1 MVFRPTMEEFSD
13 FSRYIQYMES
23 QGAHRGG
30 VAKVIP
36 PKEWSPC
43 KSYDNIDDLTIP
55 APISQVVTGQ
65 KGLYT
70 QYNIQQKPLTVKELR
85 RLTNTDKYS
94 PPFHESYED
103 LERTYWK
110 NITFNPAIYGAD
122 ISGSLY
128 DKNVDVW
135 NVARLDTILDLVE
148 NDTGV
153 KIEGVNTAY
162 LYFGMWKT
170 SFAWHTE
177 DMDLYSINYVHFGA
191 PKTWYAIPP
200 EHGKRL
206 ERLASGF
213 FPNSYSTCP
222 AFLRHKMTLISPSVL
237 KRYGIP
243 FDKITQEAGE
253 FMITFPY
260 GYHSGFNHG
269 FNCAES
275 TNFASER
282 WIDYGIAAE
291 KCRCQKDMV
300 YINMDLFIINFQPEK
315 YELWKNKKYEV
326 KLSYQDI
333 PVLPDFSK
341 KPIHWRKRMK
351 EIKQENDKQKKLKS
365 APSTPV
371 KISPSPSKK
380 TPQKSNIKSPAKMKS
395 IPSPDYGKVEIN
407 EEQRNISKMPCFVK
421 LEKDFTICHNQ
432 HVTSPSK
439 KSPIKRSLSETAS
452 TTNAGVCLQNFPQT
466 CSQHGSSGC
475 LNNTSKSAGSSVFQL
490 KMGSVFSGFI
500 PTTNQDLT
508 LEFNSTSL
516 SSQFLTLSDR
526 IKMGRR
532 KLNNDHNILPQCDQ
546 TLDTIESKLITNST
560 SNTISLPDSDHDMYT
575 KHNMD
580 SRLMSSVEKP
590 STSKHRSKSYPP
602 LPVKMRIIPND
613 KSQSLEQDPTTSQS
627 DVPKSSEINMLS
639 NETPKLNIVV
649 PTSAIITG
657 TTHQPIQSTSTSNNQ
672 LQLTPGKEIKFAPT
686 TPNSSADTSLSSS
699 EESANILMKNT
710 HQSFASSLATNRGKQ
725 SQNTKEKAKE
735 SSSKSS
741 RLSPLAASRPPL
753 KRRHPVSK
761 KGPSKKSSPTVF
773 LKNTSADSESSAEEE
788 NEKTKQK
795 RPRGRPPKSEI
806 RSTPGDC
813 DGYPNLWPR
822 RKASFKTERQ
832 YNATVA
838 KLPPH
843 CAVCTLFCPYYKK
856 CLNGDQKPPSF
867 AELLEKSTSR
877 PQVTRSKP
885 LIPEINFAT
894 SINNPAPLATC
905 QFLDSDGK
913 SPLIQ
918 CQVCMVQVHASCY
931 GVIKSDQTWTCDRCS
946 FKAWIAQCSLCCL
959 RGGALK
965 PVNDG
970 LQWAHIL
977 CAVSIPEVSFDDIP
991 LRNGINIKKLS
1002 PARQKLKCT
1011 YCRRAKKNLQ
1021 SLGTCIQCCAGIC
1034 AISFHPTCA
1043 HAAGV
1048 KMETGDWPL
1057 PVFVYCHRHALQKE
1071 RASDVKS
1078 GKILPNV
1085 VIGQTVFGKHR
1096 NGRYY
1101 PCVIQS
1107 ETSQN
1112 FHHVIF
1118 SDNSWSDNLYLEDI
1132 ISHTF
1137 ESNNLKEGEKVSVKW
1152 TDGKIYDATYVQC
1165 KKHQVLMVEFEDRS
1179 FLSIKREDMY
1189 TSMDE
1194 MPSRIRRK
1202 LSNATLMRKS
1212 DYLESPKK
1220 LKNTESY
1227 VSQRAAFN
1235 EKRKKMATIT
1245 SLKVDND
1252 ESRKLQTEANNTVST
1267 DMPKLKDEDNR

>member
-1 MVFRPTMEEFSD
+1 MFRKPNSECQIMVFHPTMEEFSD

-43 KSYDNIDDLTIP
+43 KSYDNIDNLVIP

-70 QYNIQQKPLTVKELR
+70 QYNIQQKPLAVKELR

-128 DKNVDVW
+128 DKDVDVW
-135 NVARLDTILDLVE
+135 NVARLDTILDMVE

-191 PKTWYAIPP
+191 PKTWYSIPP

-206 ERLASGF
+206 ERLANGF
-213 FPNSYSTCP
+213 FPNSASTCP

-243 FDKITQEAGE
+243 FNKITQEAGE

-282 WIDYGIAAE
+282 WIDYGLAAE

-300 YINMDLFIINFQPEK
+300 YINMDLFIRNFQPEK
-315 YELWKNKKYEV
+315 YELWKENKYEA

-333 PVLPDFSK
+333 PDLPDFSK
-341 KPIHWRKRMK
+341 KPVHWRVKMK
-351 EIKQENDKQKKLKS
+351 EIKLENEKQKKLKTSSTTSTKVDQLS
-365 APSTPV
+365 A
-371 KISPSPSKK
+371 KK
-380 TPQKSNIKSPAKMKS
+380 TPQKISNKSPAKIKQS
-395 IPSPDYGKVEIN
+395 PSGL
-407 EEQRNISKMPCFVK
+407 SKLPCFVK
-421 LEKDFTICHNQ
+421 LEKDFTICDSQ
-432 HVTSPSK
+432 HITNSSK
-439 KSPIKRSLSETAS
+439 KSTIKRSLSEVSS
-452 TTNAGVCLQNFPQT
+452 TSSSGFCLQNISQT
-466 CSQHGSSGC
+466 KRLQGSSGC
-475 LNNTSKSAGSSVFQL
+475 LNNKPSSTNVYQL
-490 KMGSVFSGFI
+490 NMGSVFAGFI
-500 PTTNQDLT
+500 PTTDQNT
-508 LEFNSTSL
+508 VSL
-516 SSQFLTLSDR
+516 DDDQSSISSQFLTLSDR

-532 KLNNDHNILPQCDQ
+532 KPNNNETKSSQLSNETTNIKMKPKQ
-546 TLDTIESKLITNST
+546 TEQSKTNQ
-560 SNTISLPDSDHDMYT
+560 NTISPPNSDHDMYT
-575 KHNMD
+575 K
-580 SRLMSSVEKP
+580 RLTINKPSVWAERP
-590 STSKHRSKSYPP
+590 STSKQRSKSYPP
-602 LPVKMRIIPND
+602 LPVKMCFVN
-613 KSQSLEQDPTTSQS
+613 KEKQLEAGSEQNSVLNQSPERVNTFTAPSLNKKVDTQKTMSSASTAKHELPQLTS
-627 DVPKSSEINMLS
+627 INTKTKLTPEKKETKL
-639 NETPKLNIVV
+639 ETP
-649 PTSAIITG
+649 S
-657 TTHQPIQSTSTSNNQ
+657 S
-672 LQLTPGKEIKFAPT
+672 
-686 TPNSSADTSLSSS
+686 NSSVESDLSGS
-699 EESANILMKNT
+699 EESAANFLLLMK
-710 HQSFASSLATNRGKQ
+710 HSQQSNSSTNSKQ
-725 SQNTKEKAKE
+725 SQNMKEKVKE
-735 SSSKSS
+735 SLSKAKQ
-741 RLSPLAASRPPL
+741 SPFSATRPPL

-773 LKNTSADSESSAEEE
+773 LKNTSADSESSEDDLDSGT
-788 NEKTKQK
+788 TKQK
-795 RPRGRPPKSEI
+795 RSRGRPSKSEMKSL
-806 RSTPGDC
+806 RNS

-856 CLNGDQKPPSF
+856 CLIGDQKTPTFS
-867 AELLEKSTSR
+867 ELLEKSASK
-877 PQVTRSKP
+877 PQETRTKP

-894 SINNPAPLATC
+894 SVNNPAPLATC
-905 QFLDSDGK
+905 QLLDSEGK
-913 SPLIQ
+913 SSLIQ

-931 GVIKSDQTWTCDRCS
+931 GIVKPEKPWTCDRCS
-946 FKAWIAQCSLCCL
+946 FKAWIAQCSLCCM

-991 LRNGINIKKLS
+991 LRNGINIRNLS

-1011 YCRRAKKNLQ
+1011 YCKRAKKNLQ
-1021 SLGTCIQCCAGIC
+1021 SLGTCIQCCAGVC

-1071 RASDVKS
+1071 RAMDVKS
-1078 GKILPNV
+1078 GKNLPDV
-1085 VIGQTVFGKHR
+1085 AIGQTVFGKHR

-1101 PCVIQS
+1101 PCVIRS

-1118 SDNSWSDNLYLEDI
+1118 SDNSWSDNLYQEDI

-1137 ESNNLKEGEKVSVKW
+1137 ETTFPREGDKLSVKW
-1152 TDGKIYDATYVQC
+1152 TDGKIYEASYVQC
-1165 KKHQVLMVEFEDRS
+1165 KKHQVLMVEFEDAS

-1189 TSMDE
+1189 TTMDE
-1194 MPSRIRRK
+1194 MPRRIKRK
-1202 LSNATLMRKS
+1202 LSNATLMAKS

-1220 LKNTESY
+1220 LNSGSF

-1235 EKRKKMATIT
+1235 EKRKKMANAATEIKT
-1245 SLKVDND
+1245 TNAD
-1252 ESRKLQTEANNTVST
+1252 ESHNIELMKNNDTVPT
-1267 DMPKLKDEDNR
+1267 NACTKG